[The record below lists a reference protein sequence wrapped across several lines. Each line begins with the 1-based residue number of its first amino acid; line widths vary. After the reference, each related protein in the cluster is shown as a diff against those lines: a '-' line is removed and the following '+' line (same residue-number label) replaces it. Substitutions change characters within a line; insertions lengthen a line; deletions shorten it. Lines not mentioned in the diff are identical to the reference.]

1 MRMSS
6 KHHPEEE
13 ERGIEPTH
21 SAISGRVV
29 SGGLWTLP
37 QIGTDER
44 KMKGERRGKKE
55 REEVNGLLNLRK
67 YEIVSPQKI
76 LIWQPAGY
84 YHKYCIDYQ
93 LLNHWRTP

>member
-6 KHHPEEE
+6 EHRPEKE

-44 KMKGERRGKKE
+44 KMKGERERRGKKKRKRRGE
-55 REEVNGLLNLRK
+55 RTAESAKVQNCVPKN
-67 YEIVSPQKI
+67 S
-76 LIWQPAGY
+76 LIW
-84 YHKYCIDYQ
+84 
-93 LLNHWRTP
+93 

>member
-6 KHHPEEE
+6 EHHPEKE

-44 KMKGERRGKKE
+44 KMKGEREKGKEGKE
-55 REEVNGLLNLRK
+55 REEEVNGLLNLRK
-67 YEIVSPQKI
+67 YKIVSPTI
-76 LIWQPAGY
+76 P
-84 YHKYCIDYQ
+84 
-93 LLNHWRTP
+93 

>member
-6 KHHPEEE
+6 KHHPEKE

-44 KMKGERRGKKE
+44 KMKGEREREGGRRKE

-67 YEIVSPQKI
+67 YKIVSPKI
-76 LIWQPAGY
+76 P
-84 YHKYCIDYQ
+84 
-93 LLNHWRTP
+93 

>member
-6 KHHPEEE
+6 KHHPEEDE

-44 KMKGERRGKKE
+44 KMKGEREGGRRKE

-67 YEIVSPQKI
+67 YKIVSPKKSLFGSLVGTSTNI
-76 LIWQPAGY
+76 VSIIS
-84 YHKYCIDYQ
+84 C
-93 LLNHWRTP
+93 